1 MMRFLLLTS
10 ALLVLAACTAGPAP
24 PVHDTLDTKT
34 GSTVSVMREPLELLT
49 SGYIGTRG
57 GAFAF
62 LGPFEIDQMG
72 TRTLF
77 LWVLLPHDVSS
88 SVEPVIHCNDGV
100 VTLPVKSTGLA
111 DLGLAQPPYEL
122 PDPWGTQWYFALDD
136 RTLVCFAHARTI
148 ALDIPNLRGDPET
161 FLAERPKNAE
171 GFPILENF
179 AERRHTPGL

>member
-1 MMRFLLLTS
+1 MMRTRLFTA
-10 ALLVLAACTAGPAP
+10 ALLVLCACTAGPGQ
-24 PVHDTLDTKT
+24 PVRDKLDAKT

-77 LWVLLPHDVSS
+77 LWVLVPHDVSS
-88 SVEPVIHCNDGV
+88 SVVPVIHCNDGA
-100 VTLPVKSTGLA
+100 VTLPVKSAGVADMGLA
-111 DLGLAQPPYEL
+111 EPPYDL
-122 PDPWGTQWYFALDD
+122 PDPWGTQWYFSLDD
-136 RTLVCFAHARTI
+136 QTLLCFAHARTI
-148 ALDIPNLRGDPET
+148 TLDIPSLRGDLET
-161 FLAERPKNAE
+161 FVAEHPKNAA
-171 GFPILENF
+171 GFPMLVNF